1 MYTMMMERECRGK
14 YYVSGHFEEFERGTF
29 LGFGID
35 YEEFE
40 SGPAQYTTAI
50 VELRDGRVI
59 TTTPGDI
66 QFIHCRQTNVQSA
79 PPTPVGAVD
88 VPNDKIQRLRE
99 KQEPQEPKKKKTRK
113 KIDYGKIMALRKAG
127 WSNEKIADEMH
138 MTKASVATAISTYKK
153 KCSGGDCPK
162 TQNPNLKVGDR
173 TNDMKPSGSKVD
185 SKSNCNVNLKQKV
198 EINDQTEIVFGQS
211 GGGG

>member
-1 MYTMMMERECRGK
+1 MYSMMMERECRGK
-14 YYVSGHFEEFERGTF
+14 YYVSGRFEEFERGTF

-35 YEEFE
+35 FEEFE

-66 QFIHCRQTNVQSA
+66 QFIHCRQGNIQSA
-79 PPTPVGAVD
+79 PSAPVGAADTLKDEIPSD
-88 VPNDKIQRLRE
+88 VPKTAERE
-99 KQEPQEPKKKKTRK
+99 NQDLQEPKEKKTRK

-153 KCSGGDCPK
+153 KCSGG
-162 TQNPNLKVGDR
+162 N
-173 TNDMKPSGSKVD
+173 S
-185 SKSNCNVNLKQKV
+185 
-198 EINDQTEIVFGQS
+198 
-211 GGGG
+211 